1 MDYLTFVVEMI
12 RILIW
17 PLIVIIIVLLLR
29 KQIINLITDLK
40 HLKYKDF
47 ELEFNRGLQKVNK
60 DIDKVGLA
68 EKKSIWYL
76 DDKVMELKNIARK
89 SPLEAIIETW
99 ILIENQLREI
109 AHMKLEKTS
118 NKYSSRMQ
126 LESLVE
132 NKIIPKEIYSIFKEL
147 KTIRNKV
154 AHEGGYNISI
164 SQAEGYINTSFRFL
178 SYLKDIK

>member
-60 DIDKVGLA
+60 DIDKVGLP
-68 EKKSIWYL
+68 EKESSRYL
-76 DDKVMELKNIARK
+76 DDKLMELKGITRK
-89 SPLEAIIETW
+89 SPVEAIVETW

-109 AHMKLEKTS
+109 ASIKLEKS
-118 NKYSSRMQ
+118 LNKYSIRKQ
-126 LESLVE
+126 LESLVKK
-132 NKIIPKEIYSIFKEL
+132 NIIPKEIYSIFGEL

-154 AHEGGYNISI
+154 VHEGGYNISI
-164 SQAEGYINTSFRFL
+164 SQAEGYINTSFRLL